1 MKTTSLDYILL
12 FLSKVLIS
20 NEVEGRLVYFIFIFV
35 RRYYFRIIRRLV
47 VYHVRITL
55 VQPPLPF
62 QSTHTSSIP
71 RLLGAGPRPMRC
83 SNLLRR
89 FPEGFFSQTYDATV
103 RLLLLSGRS
112 FASSIANKRWESNK
126 AAGNHSLIQLQPID
140 HGVNRRTV
148 RMPT

>member
-1 MKTTSLDYILL
+1 VNDTESKYYLRRYTFESRLGLPSKLDY
-12 FLSKVLIS
+12 
-20 NEVEGRLVYFIFIFV
+20 V
-35 RRYYFRIIRRLV
+35 RNKEDYFRIIRRLV

-103 RLLLLSGRS
+103 RLLLLNGRS